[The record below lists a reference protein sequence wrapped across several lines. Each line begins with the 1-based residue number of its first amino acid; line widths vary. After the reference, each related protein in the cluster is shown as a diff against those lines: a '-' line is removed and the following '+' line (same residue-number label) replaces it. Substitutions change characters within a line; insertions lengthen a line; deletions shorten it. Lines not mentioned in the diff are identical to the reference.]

1 MRRSLLL
8 ILGCLF
14 IVAFSVAAADF
25 PLTVSGIAIDGNV
38 KIKTNDIVKVI
49 TFHVGDE
56 ITADQ
61 MKAASQAVYDLG
73 WFSDVIPE
81 VDDTGTVTF
90 KLTENPVVK
99 KIEITGNVNTEPF
112 SILGFTL
119 FSTRIMTSDKARS
132 ILRDKGVKTGKVLN
146 NDSLKD
152 GLQAV
157 IDAYDKKGYALIMIG
172 KVTPGET
179 LGIQIIEG
187 RVTANAITGLSTV
200 PEKIA
205 DDMIDLPVNECLKKA
220 AIQQVMANLQG
231 SVYFSNVDVKVQQG
245 GTPDSVRLLWTLNE
259 RELID
264 APIMISGI
272 DLSGVTL
279 FPQQIAERA
288 LADISQGEIDNYGL
302 LQALQGLFDLYYRNG
317 YVMARFTPG
326 QVINGRLP
334 LTVEEGKIGTIEING
349 NDHTKTYV
357 IEKVLGIKS
366 GDMLNKNRLAVS
378 YQSLMA
384 LGYFNSVNVN
394 PAWLDDSVELS
405 VSVVE
410 NTKLGGMNGSV
421 AFSPESGGLVG
432 KLDYHQKN
440 LFGTGQ
446 DLSLSYS
453 RGLVNDQSATWDV
466 GYSTV
471 AFFRAFNR
479 VGLDFYRETDT
490 DVTTDSSGD
499 ETTAY
504 TYSIGGKASV
514 SYPVADYTDLILAY
528 KHETVSTSDDPLCYP
543 IDSITTGLG
552 YDDVN
557 NPSFPTSGNRR
568 SLTLEKAGGFAPGP
582 DYTKFNL
589 SWVHFAPL
597 YINLPFISE
606 RDQVLAVRLASGW
619 GVNIPSS
626 EDYDLGGSGTIRGTS
641 ATQVRRL
648 AYANFEYRLAVV
660 EGLTGTLFFDTGV
673 SLDDVNLS
681 TAKGSFGV
689 EFGIEAAGMYIRLD
703 MAWVLGPD
711 MGWVP
716 HFDFG
721 FSPMF

>member
-1 MRRSLLL
+1 MRRSLVL
-8 ILGCLF
+8 ILGCLL
-14 IVAFSVAAADF
+14 IVGLSVAGADF

-38 KIKTNDIVKVI
+38 KIKTSDIVKAI
-49 TFHVGDE
+49 AFHAGDE

-99 KIEITGNVNTEPF
+99 KIEITGNINTEPF

-146 NDSLKD
+146 NNSLKD
-152 GLQAV
+152 GLEAV
-157 IDAYDKKGYALIMIG
+157 IDAYEKKGYALIMIG
-172 KVTPGET
+172 RVTPGET

-187 RVTANAITGLSTV
+187 RVTANVITGLSTV

-205 DDMIDLPVNECLKKA
+205 DDMIDLPLNECLKKA

-231 SVYFSNVDVKVQQG
+231 SVFFSNVDVKVQQG
-245 GTPDSVRLLWTLNE
+245 GTPDSVRLLWTLSE

-264 APIMISGI
+264 APITISEI

-279 FPQQIAERA
+279 FPQQIAEGA
-288 LADISQGEIDNYGL
+288 LADVPQGQIDNYAL
-302 LQALQGLFDLYYRNG
+302 LQVLQGLFDLYYRNG
-317 YVMARFTPG
+317 YVMVRFAPG

-334 LTVEEGKIGTIEING
+334 LTVEEGKIGKIDISG

-357 IEKVLGIKS
+357 IEKVFGIKP
-366 GDMLNKNRLAVS
+366 GDILNKNRLAVS

-394 PAWLDDSVELS
+394 PAWSGDNVELS
-405 VSVVE
+405 VSIVE
-410 NTKLGGMNGSV
+410 NAKLGGINGSV

-432 KLDYHQKN
+432 KLDYRQKN

-446 DLSLSYS
+446 DLSFSYS

-479 VGLDFYRETDT
+479 VGLDFYRRSDEKSDSEGNS
-490 DVTTDSSGD
+490 TTFLSLGA
-499 ETTAY
+499 TG
-504 TYSIGGKASV
+504 SI
-514 SYPVADYTDLILAY
+514 SYPVMDYTNLTLAY
-528 KHETVSTSDDPLCYP
+528 KHETVSASDDPIWKP
-543 IDSITTGLG
+543 IDSITTGLS

-557 NPSFPTSGNRR
+557 NPHFPTSGNRR
-568 SLTLEKAGGFAPGP
+568 SISLEKAGGFAPGP
-582 DYTKFNL
+582 DYAKFNL

-597 YINLPFISE
+597 YSNLPFISE
-606 RDQVLAVRLASGW
+606 RDQVLAVRLAGGW
-619 GVNIPSS
+619 GVNTPFSQ
-626 EDYDLGGSGTIRGTS
+626 EYDLGGPGTIRGTG

-660 EGLTGTLFFDTGV
+660 EGLRGTLFFDTGV

-681 TAKGSFGV
+681 TAKGSFGI
-689 EFGIEAAGMYIRLD
+689 EFGIEAAGMYVRLD

>member
-1 MRRSLLL
+1 MRRKLLL
-8 ILGCLF
+8 ILGFLL
-14 IVAFSVAAADF
+14 IIGLSVAAADF
-25 PLTVSGIAIDGNV
+25 PLTVSGISIDGNV
-38 KIKTNDIVKVI
+38 KIKTSDIVKVI
-49 TFHVGDE
+49 GFHAGDE

-61 MKAASQAVYDLG
+61 LKSASQAVYDLG

-81 VDDTGTVTF
+81 IRDTGMVTF

-146 NDSLKD
+146 NNSLKD

-187 RVTANAITGLSTV
+187 RVTANVITGLSTV

-205 DDMIDLPVNECLKKA
+205 ADMIDLPLDECLKKA
-220 AIQQVMANLQG
+220 AIQQVTANLQE

-245 GTPDSVRLLWTLNE
+245 GTPDSVRLLWTLTE
-259 RELID
+259 RNLID
-264 APIMISGI
+264 APITISGI
-272 DLSGVTL
+272 DLSGVSL
-279 FPQQIAERA
+279 FPQQIAEGE
-288 LADISQGEIDNYGL
+288 LADIPQGEIDNYGL
-302 LQALQGLFDLYYRNG
+302 LQVLQGLFDLYYHNG
-317 YVMARFTPG
+317 YVMVRFAPG
-326 QVINGRLP
+326 QVVNGRLP
-334 LTVEEGKIGTIEING
+334 LIVEEGRIGKIDISG

-357 IEKVLGIKS
+357 IEKVLGIKP
-366 GDMLNKNRLAVS
+366 GDILNKNRLAVS
-378 YQSLMA
+378 YQGLMA
-384 LGYFNSVNVN
+384 LKYFNSVNVN
-394 PAWLDDSVELS
+394 PAWVDDHVDLS

-410 NTKLGGMNGSV
+410 NAKLGGINGSV

-432 KLDYHQKN
+432 KLDYSQKN

-446 DLSLSYS
+446 DLSFSFS

-479 VGLDFYRETDT
+479 VGVDFYRKSDEKSDSEGNS
-490 DVTTDSSGD
+490 TTFLSLGG
-499 ETTAY
+499 TA
-504 TYSIGGKASV
+504 SI
-514 SYPVADYTDLILAY
+514 SYPVMDYTNLTLSY
-528 KHETVSTSDDPLCYP
+528 KHETVSASDDPTWHP
-543 IDSITTGLG
+543 IDSITGGLS

-557 NPSFPTSGNRR
+557 NPHFPTSGNRR
-568 SLTLEKAGGFAPGP
+568 SIMLEKAGGFAPGP
-582 DYTKFNL
+582 DYAKFNL

-597 YINLPFISE
+597 YSNLPFISE
-606 RDQVLAVRLASGW
+606 RDQVLAVRLAGGW
-619 GVNIPSS
+619 GANIPYSQA
-626 EDYDLGGSGTIRGTS
+626 YDLGGPGTIRGTS

-681 TAKGSFGV
+681 TAKGSFGI
-689 EFGIEAAGMYIRLD
+689 EFGIEAAGMYVRLD

>member
-1 MRRSLLL
+1 MRRSLVL
-8 ILGCLF
+8 ILGCLL
-14 IVAFSVAAADF
+14 IVGLSVAGADF

-38 KIKTNDIVKVI
+38 KIKTSDIVKAI
-49 TFHVGDE
+49 AFHAGDE

-99 KIEITGNVNTEPF
+99 KIEITGNINTEPF

-146 NDSLKD
+146 NNSLKD
-152 GLQAV
+152 GLEAV

-172 KVTPGET
+172 RVTPGET

-187 RVTANAITGLSTV
+187 RVTANVITGLSTV

-205 DDMIDLPVNECLKKA
+205 DDMIDLPLNECLKKA

-231 SVYFSNVDVKVQQG
+231 SVFFSNVDVKVQQG
-245 GTPDSVRLLWTLNE
+245 GTPDSVRLLWTLSE

-264 APIMISGI
+264 APITISEI

-279 FPQQIAERA
+279 FPQQIAEGA
-288 LADISQGEIDNYGL
+288 LADILQGEIDNYGL

-317 YVMARFTPG
+317 YVMARFAPG

-334 LTVEEGKIGTIEING
+334 LTVEEGKIGKIDISG

-357 IEKVLGIKS
+357 IEKVFGIKP
-366 GDMLNKNRLAVS
+366 GDILNKNRLAVS

-394 PAWLDDSVELS
+394 PAWSGDNVELS
-405 VSVVE
+405 VSIVE
-410 NTKLGGMNGSV
+410 NAKLGGINGSV

-432 KLDYHQKN
+432 KLDYRQKN

-446 DLSLSYS
+446 DLSFSYS

-479 VGLDFYRETDT
+479 VGLDFYRRSDEKSDSEGNS
-490 DVTTDSSGD
+490 TTFLSLGA
-499 ETTAY
+499 TG
-504 TYSIGGKASV
+504 SI
-514 SYPVADYTDLILAY
+514 SYPVMDYTNLTLAY
-528 KHETVSTSDDPLCYP
+528 KHETVSASDDPIWKP
-543 IDSITTGLG
+543 IDSITTGLS

-557 NPSFPTSGNRR
+557 NPHFPTSGNRR
-568 SLTLEKAGGFAPGP
+568 SISLEKAGGFAPGP
-582 DYTKFNL
+582 DYAKFNL

-597 YINLPFISE
+597 YSNLPFISE
-606 RDQVLAVRLASGW
+606 RDQVLAVRLAGGW
-619 GVNIPSS
+619 GVNTPFSQ
-626 EDYDLGGSGTIRGTS
+626 EYDLGGPGTIRGTG

-660 EGLTGTLFFDTGV
+660 EGLRGTLFFDTGV

-681 TAKGSFGV
+681 TAKGSFGI
-689 EFGIEAAGMYIRLD
+689 EFGIEAAGMYVRLD

>member
-1 MRRSLLL
+1 MRRSLVL
-8 ILGCLF
+8 ILGCLL
-14 IVAFSVAAADF
+14 IVGLSVAGADF

-38 KIKTNDIVKVI
+38 KIKTSDIVKAI
-49 TFHVGDE
+49 AFHAGDE

-99 KIEITGNVNTEPF
+99 KIEITGNINTEPF

-146 NDSLKD
+146 NNSLKD
-152 GLQAV
+152 GLEAV

-172 KVTPGET
+172 RVTPGET

-187 RVTANAITGLSTV
+187 RVTANVITGLSTV

-205 DDMIDLPVNECLKKA
+205 DDMIDLPLNECLKKA

-231 SVYFSNVDVKVQQG
+231 SVFFSNVDVKVQQG
-245 GTPDSVRLLWTLNE
+245 GTPDSVRLLWTLSE

-264 APIMISGI
+264 APITISEI

-279 FPQQIAERA
+279 FPQQIAEGT
-288 LADISQGEIDNYGL
+288 LADILQGEIDNYGL
-302 LQALQGLFDLYYRNG
+302 LQTLQGLFDLYYRNG
-317 YVMARFTPG
+317 YVMARFAPG

-334 LTVEEGKIGTIEING
+334 LTVEEGKIGTIEISG
-349 NDHTKTYV
+349 NEHTKTYV
-357 IEKVLGIKS
+357 IEKVFGIKP
-366 GDMLNKNRLAVS
+366 GDTLNKSRLAVS

-394 PAWLDDSVELS
+394 PAWSGDNVELS

-410 NTKLGGMNGSV
+410 NAKLGGINGSV
-421 AFSPESGGLVG
+421 AFSPDSGGLVG

-446 DLSLSYS
+446 DLSFSYS
-453 RGLVNDQSATWDV
+453 RGLVNDQSATWNV

-479 VGLDFYRETDT
+479 VGLDFYRKSNEKSDSEGNS
-490 DVTTDSSGD
+490 TTFLSLGA
-499 ETTAY
+499 TG
-504 TYSIGGKASV
+504 SI
-514 SYPVADYTDLILAY
+514 SYPVMDYTNLMLAY
-528 KHETVSTSDDPLCYP
+528 KHETVSASDDIAWHP
-543 IDSITTGLG
+543 IDSITTGLS

-557 NPSFPTSGNRR
+557 NPRFPTAGSRR

-582 DYTKFNL
+582 DYAKFNL
-589 SWVHFAPL
+589 SWVHFTPL
-597 YINLPFISE
+597 YSNLPFISE
-606 RDQVLAVRLASGW
+606 RDQVLAVRLAGGW
-619 GVNIPSS
+619 GVNIPYSQA
-626 EDYDLGGSGTIRGTS
+626 YDLGGPGTIRGTS

-681 TAKGSFGV
+681 TAKGSFGI
-689 EFGIEAAGMYIRLD
+689 EFGIEAAGMYVRLD

>member
-8 ILGCLF
+8 ILGCLL
-14 IVAFSVAAADF
+14 VVGLSVAAANF
-25 PLTVSGIAIDGNV
+25 PLIVSGISIDGNV
-38 KIKTNDIVKVI
+38 KIKTSDIVKAI
-49 TFHVGDE
+49 AFHAGDE
-56 ITADQ
+56 ITSDQ
-61 MKAASQAVYDLG
+61 LKAASQAVYDLG

-81 VDDTGTVTF
+81 VDDTGMVTF
-90 KLTENPVVK
+90 KLTENPMVK

-119 FSTRIMTSDKARS
+119 FRARIMTSDKARS
-132 ILRDKGVKTGKVLN
+132 ILRDNGVKTGKVLN
-146 NDSLKD
+146 NNSLKD

-187 RVTANAITGLSTV
+187 RVTANVISGLSTV
-200 PEKIA
+200 PEA
-205 DDMIDLPVNECLKKA
+205 LAEDMIDLPLNECLKKA
-220 AIQQVMANLQG
+220 AIQRVMSNLQG
-231 SVYFSNVDVKVQQG
+231 SVYFSNVDVKPQQG
-245 GTPDSVRLLWTLNE
+245 GTPDSVRLLWTLTE
-259 RELID
+259 RGLID
-264 APIMISGI
+264 TPITISGI

-279 FPQQIAERA
+279 FPRQIAEGA
-288 LADISQGEIDNYGL
+288 IGDIPQGEIDNYGL
-302 LQALQGLFDLYYRNG
+302 LQGLQGLFNLYYRNG
-317 YVMARFTPG
+317 YVMVRFAPG
-326 QVINGRLP
+326 QVANGRLP
-334 LTVEEGKIGTIEING
+334 LTVEEGKIGTIDISG

-357 IEKVLGIKS
+357 IEKVFGIKP
-366 GDMLNKNRLAVS
+366 GDILNKNLLAVS
-378 YQSLMA
+378 YQGLMA
-384 LGYFNSVNVN
+384 LKYFNAVNVT
-394 PAWLDDSVELS
+394 PEWSGDSVALS

-410 NTKLGGMNGSV
+410 NAKLGGINGSV

-432 KLDYHQKN
+432 KLDYSQKN
-440 LFGTGQ
+440 LLGTGQ
-446 DLSLSYS
+446 DLSFSFS

-479 VGLDFYRETDT
+479 VGVDFYRKSDEK
-490 DVTTDSSGD
+490 TDSEGN
-499 ETTAY
+499 TT
-504 TYSIGGKASV
+504 TFLSLGGTGSV
-514 SYPVADYTDLILAY
+514 SYPVMDYTNLSLSY
-528 KHETVSTSDDPLCYP
+528 KHETVSASDDPAWHP

-557 NPSFPTSGNRR
+557 NPHFPTSGNRR

-582 DYTKFNL
+582 EYAKLNL
-589 SWVHFAPL
+589 GWVHFAPV

-606 RDQVLAVRLASGW
+606 RDQVLAVRLAGGW
-619 GVNIPSS
+619 GVNIPFSQA
-626 EDYDLGGSGTIRGTS
+626 YDLGGPGTIRGTS
-641 ATQVRRL
+641 ASQVQRL

-660 EGLTGTLFFDTGV
+660 EGLTGTLFVDTGV
-673 SLDDVNLS
+673 SLDHVNLS
-681 TAKGSFGV
+681 AAKGSFGI
-689 EFGIEAAGMYIRLD
+689 EFGIEAAGMYVRLD
-703 MAWVLGPD
+703 MAWVLGPN

>member
-1 MRRSLLL
+1 MRRSLVL
-8 ILGCLF
+8 ILGCLL
-14 IVAFSVAAADF
+14 IVGLSVAGADF

-38 KIKTNDIVKVI
+38 KIKTSDIVKAI
-49 TFHVGDE
+49 AFHAGDE

-99 KIEITGNVNTEPF
+99 KIEITGNINTEPF

-146 NDSLKD
+146 NNSLKD
-152 GLQAV
+152 GLEAV

-172 KVTPGET
+172 RVTPGET

-187 RVTANAITGLSTV
+187 RVTANVITGLSTV

-205 DDMIDLPVNECLKKA
+205 DDMIDLPLNECLKKA

-231 SVYFSNVDVKVQQG
+231 SVFFSNVDVKVQQG
-245 GTPDSVRLLWTLNE
+245 GTPDSVRLLWTLSE

-264 APIMISGI
+264 APITISEI

-279 FPQQIAERA
+279 FPQQIAEGA
-288 LADISQGEIDNYGL
+288 LADVPQGQIDNYAL
-302 LQALQGLFDLYYRNG
+302 LQVLQGLFDLYYRNG
-317 YVMARFTPG
+317 YVMVRFAPG

-334 LTVEEGKIGTIEING
+334 LTVEEGKIGKIDISG

-357 IEKVLGIKS
+357 IEKVFGIKP
-366 GDMLNKNRLAVS
+366 GDILNKNRLAVS

-394 PAWLDDSVELS
+394 PAWSGDNVELS
-405 VSVVE
+405 VSIVE
-410 NTKLGGMNGSV
+410 NAKLGGINGSV

-432 KLDYHQKN
+432 KLDYRQKN

-446 DLSLSYS
+446 DLSFSYS

-479 VGLDFYRETDT
+479 VGLDFYRRSDEKSDSEGNS
-490 DVTTDSSGD
+490 TTFLSLGA
-499 ETTAY
+499 TG
-504 TYSIGGKASV
+504 SI
-514 SYPVADYTDLILAY
+514 SYPVMDYTNLTLAY
-528 KHETVSTSDDPLCYP
+528 KHETVSASDDPIWKP
-543 IDSITTGLG
+543 IDSITTGLS

-557 NPSFPTSGNRR
+557 NPHFPTSGNRR
-568 SLTLEKAGGFAPGP
+568 SISLEKAGGFAPGP
-582 DYTKFNL
+582 DYAKFNL

-597 YINLPFISE
+597 YSNLPFISE
-606 RDQVLAVRLASGW
+606 RDQVLAVRLAGGW
-619 GVNIPSS
+619 GVNTPFSQ
-626 EDYDLGGSGTIRGTS
+626 EYDLGGPGTIRGTG

-660 EGLTGTLFFDTGV
+660 EGLRGTLFFDTGV

-681 TAKGSFGV
+681 TAKGSFGI
-689 EFGIEAAGMYIRLD
+689 EFGIEAAGMYVRLD

>member
-8 ILGCLF
+8 ILGCLV
-14 IVAFSVAAADF
+14 IVGLSVTAANF
-25 PLTVSGIAIDGNV
+25 PVTVSGIAIDGNV
-38 KIKTNDIVKVI
+38 KINTRDIVKAI
-49 TFHVGDE
+49 AFHSGDE
-56 ITADQ
+56 LTSDQ
-61 MKAASQAVYDLG
+61 LKSASQAIYDLG

-81 VDDTGTVTF
+81 VSDAGGVTF
-90 KLTENPVVK
+90 KVTENPVVK

-112 SILGFTL
+112 SILGLTL
-119 FSTRIMTSDKARS
+119 FRARIMRSDKARS

-146 NDSLKD
+146 NNSLKD

-187 RVTANAITGLSTV
+187 RVTGNVITGLSTV

-205 DDMIDLPVNECLKKA
+205 DDMIDLPLNECLKKA
-220 AIQQVMANLQG
+220 AIQRVLANLQG

-245 GTPDSVRLLWTLNE
+245 GTPDSVRLLWTLTE
-259 RELID
+259 RNLID
-264 APIMISGI
+264 APITISGI

-279 FPQQIAERA
+279 FPQQIAEGTIG
-288 LADISQGEIDNYGL
+288 DIPQGEIDNYGL
-302 LQALQGLFDLYYRNG
+302 LQGLQGLFDLYYRNG
-317 YVMARFTPG
+317 YVMVRFAPG
-326 QVINGRLP
+326 QVINDRLP
-334 LTVEEGKIGTIEING
+334 LTVEEGKIGKIEISG

-357 IEKVLGIKS
+357 IEKVFGIKP
-366 GDMLNKNRLAVS
+366 GDILNKNRLAVS
-378 YQSLMA
+378 YQGLMA
-384 LGYFNSVNVN
+384 LKYFNSVNVN
-394 PAWLDDSVELS
+394 PTWVDDRVELS

-410 NTKLGGMNGSV
+410 NTKLGGINGSV

-432 KLDYHQKN
+432 KLDYSQKN

-446 DLSLSYS
+446 DLSFSFS
-453 RGLVNDQSATWDV
+453 RGLVNDQSATWDL

-471 AFFRAFNR
+471 AFFRDFNR
-479 VGLDFYRETDT
+479 VGLDFYRKSDEKNDSEGNS
-490 DVTTDSSGD
+490 TTFLSLGG
-499 ETTAY
+499 TA
-504 TYSIGGKASV
+504 SI
-514 SYPVADYTDLILAY
+514 SYPVMDYTNLALSY
-528 KHETVSTSDDPLCYP
+528 KHETVSASDDPAWHP
-543 IDSITTGLG
+543 IDSITTGLS

-557 NPSFPTSGNRR
+557 NPHFPTSGNRR
-568 SLTLEKAGGFAPGP
+568 SIMLEKAGGFAPGP

-597 YINLPFISE
+597 YSNLPFISE
-606 RDQVLAVRLASGW
+606 RDQVLAVRLAGGW
-619 GVNIPSS
+619 GANIPLSQ
-626 EDYDLGGSGTIRGTS
+626 EYDLGGSGTIRGTS
-641 ATQVRRL
+641 ATQVRGL

-681 TAKGSFGV
+681 TAKGSFGI
-689 EFGIEAAGMYIRLD
+689 EFGIEAAGMYVRLD

>member
-1 MRRSLLL
+1 MRRKLLL
-8 ILGCLF
+8 ILGCLL
-14 IVAFSVAAADF
+14 IIGLSAAAADF
-25 PLTVSGIAIDGNV
+25 PLTVSGISIDGNV
-38 KIKTNDIVKVI
+38 KIKTSDIVKVI
-49 TFHVGDE
+49 AFHAGDE

-81 VDDTGTVTF
+81 IDDTGIVTF

-99 KIEITGNVNTEPF
+99 KIEITGNVNPEPF
-112 SILGFTL
+112 NILGFTL

-146 NDSLKD
+146 NNSLKD

-187 RVTANAITGLSTV
+187 RVTANVITGLSTV

-205 DDMIDLPVNECLKKA
+205 EDMINLPLDECLKKA
-220 AIQQVMANLQG
+220 AIQQVMANLQE

-245 GTPDSVRLLWTLNE
+245 GTPDSVRLLWTLTE
-259 RELID
+259 RNLID
-264 APIMISGI
+264 APITISGI

-279 FPQQIAERA
+279 FPQQIAEGK
-288 LADISQGEIDNYGL
+288 LADIPQGEIDNYEL
-302 LQALQGLFDLYYRNG
+302 LQVLQGLFDLYYRNG
-317 YVMARFTPG
+317 YVMVRFAPG
-326 QVINGRLP
+326 RVMNGRLP
-334 LTVEEGKIGTIEING
+334 LIVEEGKIGKIDISG

-357 IEKVLGIKS
+357 IEKVFGIKP

-378 YQSLMA
+378 YQGLMA
-384 LGYFNSVNVN
+384 LKYFNSVNVN
-394 PAWLDDSVELS
+394 PAWVDDHVELS

-410 NTKLGGMNGSV
+410 NAKLGGINGSV

-432 KLDYHQKN
+432 KLDYSQKN

-446 DLSLSYS
+446 DLSFSYS
-453 RGLVNDQSATWDV
+453 RGLINDQSATWDV

-471 AFFRAFNR
+471 AFFRDFNR
-479 VGLDFYRETDT
+479 VGVDFYRKSDEKSDSEGNS
-490 DVTTDSSGD
+490 TTFLSLGG
-499 ETTAY
+499 TA
-504 TYSIGGKASV
+504 SI
-514 SYPVADYTDLILAY
+514 SYPVMDYTNLTLAY
-528 KHETVSTSDDPLCYP
+528 KHETVSASDDPAWHP
-543 IDSITTGLG
+543 IDSITTGLS

-557 NPSFPTSGNRR
+557 NPHFPTSGNRR
-568 SLTLEKAGGFAPGP
+568 SIMLEKAGGFAPGP

-597 YINLPFISE
+597 YSNLPFISE
-606 RDQVLAVRLASGW
+606 RDQVLAVRLAGGW
-619 GVNIPSS
+619 GMNIPYSQA
-626 EDYDLGGSGTIRGTS
+626 YDLGGPGTIRGTS

-681 TAKGSFGV
+681 TAKGSFGI
-689 EFGIEAAGMYIRLD
+689 EFGIEAAGMYVRLD

>member
-157 IDAYDKKGYALIMIG
+157 IDAYHKKGYALIMIG

-302 LQALQGLFDLYYRNG
+302 LQALQGLFDLYYRNE

-334 LTVEEGKIGTIEING
+334 LTVEEGEIGTIEING

-410 NTKLGGMNGSV
+410 NAKLGGINGSV

-446 DLSLSYS
+446 DLSFSYS

-490 DVTTDSSGD
+490 DDLDLSFRLLLAGH
-499 ETTAY
+499 
-504 TYSIGGKASV
+504 
-514 SYPVADYTDLILAY
+514 PVGMLW
-528 KHETVSTSDDPLCYP
+528 
-543 IDSITTGLG
+543 
-552 YDDVN
+552 
-557 NPSFPTSGNRR
+557 NPPVEEEAV
-568 SLTLEKAGGFAPGP
+568 LTLPSLWRQRQRWAEGGLQRFFDYWPGL
-582 DYTKFNL
+582 TSSRL
-589 SWVHFAPL
+589 SL
-597 YINLPFISE
+597 
-606 RDQVLAVRLASGW
+606 RKRL
-619 GVNIPSS
+619 
-626 EDYDLGGSGTIRGTS
+626 DLGVFFFI
-641 ATQVRRL
+641 Q
-648 AYANFEYRLAVV
+648 YALPVIGAFDLFTALLTRSQPAIWPLTFVAS
-660 EGLTGTLFFDTGV
+660 GLTGGAMVIGCRRSAEGPALPPMNPFSIALGMGYLAHWFVVIPWVALRMALLPKRLVWAKTLHLGV
-673 SLDDVNLS
+673 FHDD
-681 TAKGSFGV
+681 
-689 EFGIEAAGMYIRLD
+689 
-703 MAWVLGPD
+703 PD
-711 MGWVP
+711 DDDALPGDPDLTTQV
-716 HFDFG
+716 
-721 FSPMF
+721 S